1 MSPVVGPVGQSVRLS
16 CPVQCVVYRE
26 ALYWRLGL
34 PSRRE
39 SGQRLVIS
47 TPLLVA
53 PAARQQGTAV
63 GRTRDLV
70 FVLRNAC
77 LLACL
82 PACLPRA
89 ACLRAC
95 LT

>member
-1 MSPVVGPVGQSVRLS
+1 MSPVVGPVRQSVRLS

-53 PAARQQGTAV
+53 PAACTYEGAAV
-63 GRTRDLV
+63 SRTRGH
-70 FVLRNAC
+70 FVSSC
-77 LLACL
+77 HVYGM
-82 PACLPRA
+82 PACLPE
-89 ACLRAC
+89 